1 MPMRRIL
8 LMISCLTTSGCASIS
23 PIAVSQEDTAP
34 PRAPA
39 PEGKRLAELVNAAFA
54 MAKLA
59 GTPEVSPVHATHDNQ
74 WGDWVFCIRSSTD
87 PSLKY
92 AVLIGHDAVLDV
104 RSSVLIDGCEQ
115 ETYQPLPAAGPV
127 KAKANAGR
135 QAPPPQAG
143 HPAGAGTE

>member
-54 MAKLA
+54 MAKLD
-59 GTPEVSPVHATHDNQ
+59 GTPEVS
-74 WGDWVFCIRSSTD
+74 G
-87 PSLKY
+87 
-92 AVLIGHDAVLDV
+92 
-104 RSSVLIDGCEQ
+104 
-115 ETYQPLPAAGPV
+115 PAAASGPSRGGGDRV
-127 KAKANAGR
+127 RRTSGACFLTGKERREGALASD
-135 QAPPPQAG
+135 
-143 HPAGAGTE
+143 PAVRIDN